1 MYIDRVPNRNSR
13 PTVLLRESQRV
24 GKRTV
29 KRTLANLTALPEA
42 AIAAV
47 ETIIRG
53 GQLINSDGVF
63 GIECSTSCGKVMAIR
78 IAMERLGFMELISS
92 KPCKEQRLVVAMV
105 AQRIM
110 DPKSKLATATQ
121 INEGALLAEFGLPEV
136 NEDDLYNAMDWLAG
150 RQQFIERKLA
160 NRYLADG
167 STVFYDVSSSSYHG
181 KHCTL
186 AKRGYNRDGLKLPS
200 IVYGLMADRS
210 GRPMAIRVYPGNTAD
225 PVTVPDQI
233 KALRSHFGVGRLVMV
248 GDRGMLTQPQIDLLR
263 EQEECGWISCL
274 RSSDVKKLI
283 ESHDPT
289 AESLFTKRNLAEI
302 THADFPGERLIVCY
316 NAYLAEDR
324 AATRLELLEATE
336 KLLEKLR
343 SQLTR
348 RTRTPLSAGEVG
360 VKAGRIINKF
370 RVAKHFSLD
379 VGDNRLEWER
389 KADSIEREA
398 ALDGIYIVRTS
409 EPQSNLSASDAVHA
423 YKSLGNVE
431 KAFRTFKG
439 VDLKVR
445 PIYHRLEN
453 RVRAHIFLCMLAYY
467 VEWHMRQALAP
478 LMYAE
483 EELEQSRAM
492 RDPVAKAEPTL
503 KTRRKKTTKQ
513 SEDGLQ
519 LRSWTGVMDSMS
531 NVVLNKCR
539 IGDGKNKYYLN
550 KTTELNPFQQKVID
564 LLKAEGE
571 FWVFK

>member
-467 VEWHMRQALAP
+467 VEWHMRQAL
-478 LMYAE
+478 
-483 EELEQSRAM
+483 
-492 RDPVAKAEPTL
+492 D
-503 KTRRKKTTKQ
+503 RK
-513 SEDGLQ
+513 S
-519 LRSWTGVMDSMS
+519 
-531 NVVLNKCR
+531 VV
-539 IGDGKNKYYLN
+539 
-550 KTTELNPFQQKVID
+550 
-564 LLKAEGE
+564 
-571 FWVFK
+571 

>member
-210 GRPMAIRVYPGNTAD
+210 GRPMAIRVYPGK
-225 PVTVPDQI
+225 I
-233 KALRSHFGVGRLVMV
+233 GRASC
-248 GDRGMLTQPQIDLLR
+248 R
-263 EQEECGWISCL
+263 E
-274 RSSDVKKLI
+274 
-283 ESHDPT
+283 
-289 AESLFTKRNLAEI
+289 
-302 THADFPGERLIVCY
+302 
-316 NAYLAEDR
+316 
-324 AATRLELLEATE
+324 
-336 KLLEKLR
+336 
-343 SQLTR
+343 
-348 RTRTPLSAGEVG
+348 
-360 VKAGRIINKF
+360 
-370 RVAKHFSLD
+370 RV
-379 VGDNRLEWER
+379 
-389 KADSIEREA
+389 
-398 ALDGIYIVRTS
+398 
-409 EPQSNLSASDAVHA
+409 
-423 YKSLGNVE
+423 
-431 KAFRTFKG
+431 
-439 VDLKVR
+439 
-445 PIYHRLEN
+445 
-453 RVRAHIFLCMLAYY
+453 
-467 VEWHMRQALAP
+467 
-478 LMYAE
+478 
-483 EELEQSRAM
+483 
-492 RDPVAKAEPTL
+492 
-503 KTRRKKTTKQ
+503 
-513 SEDGLQ
+513 
-519 LRSWTGVMDSMS
+519 
-531 NVVLNKCR
+531 
-539 IGDGKNKYYLN
+539 
-550 KTTELNPFQQKVID
+550 
-564 LLKAEGE
+564 
-571 FWVFK
+571 

>member
-53 GQLINSDGVF
+53 GQLINSDGVI

-233 KALRSHFGVGRLVMV
+233 KALRSHFGVCRLVMV
-248 GDRGMLTQPQIDLLR
+248 VDRGMLTQPQIDLLR

-289 AESLFTKRNLAEI
+289 AEPLFTKRNLAEI

-389 KADSIEREA
+389 KADSIERES
-398 ALDGIYIVRTS
+398 ALDGIYIVRTR
-409 EPQSNLSASDAVHA
+409 EPQSNLSASVAVHA

-478 LMYAE
+478 LMYADE
-483 EELEQSRAM
+483 
-492 RDPVAKAEPTL
+492 
-503 KTRRKKTTKQ
+503 
-513 SEDGLQ
+513 
-519 LRSWTGVMDSMS
+519 
-531 NVVLNKCR
+531 
-539 IGDGKNKYYLN
+539 
-550 KTTELNPFQQKVID
+550 
-564 LLKAEGE
+564 
-571 FWVFK
+571 